1 VQNPFRKKVGGAFT
15 PESSYINMPKLKKI
29 EDLKKETTEEK
40 TEESEDSD
48 KKENE
53 DKKEENEEEED
64 KVLERHFSNY
74 KKKAKEDKKAGIN
87 VEEEKVV
94 KEEDAKKLKEMG
106 SETVLTPLEDYIKT
120 AAYLGTKV
128 ITPTM
133 RKYIYRRRLDGLAI
147 LNTNVVD
154 KKLKDAIDFICQYK
168 PEDFVIVCK
177 RNAGWRAVKMFS
189 ELTGVRIF
197 TKKYPAG
204 IITNT
209 TLPTFFETKMMMI
222 CDPWMDRN
230 ALHDSIKVNVPVVG
244 ICDTN
249 NNTNNID
256 VVIIANNKSNKS
268 IGLVF
273 WLLAKEC
280 MKHWKIDK
288 KLPSLEEFAG
298 EKLILEEPKKKR
310 SKKKEE
316 TQKED
321 EKKIEEKMRSFQ
333 RAEEGV

>member
-1 VQNPFRKKVGGAFT
+1 
-15 PESSYINMPKLKKI
+15 MPKLKKI
-29 EDLKKETTEEK
+29 EDLKEEK
-40 TEESEDSD
+40 TEESEDSEE
-48 KKENE
+48 KEGKTE
-53 DKKEENEEEED
+53 KEEEE
-64 KVLERHFSNY
+64 KNIERHFSNY
-74 KKKAKEDKKAGIN
+74 KKKGREEKEEKN
-87 VEEEKVV
+87 TVEEEKVV
-94 KEEDAKKLKEMG
+94 KEEDAKKLKEIG

-154 KKLKDAIDFICQYK
+154 KKLKEAIDFICQYK
-168 PEDFVIVCK
+168 PEEFTIICK

-189 ELTGVRIF
+189 ELTGVRVF

-209 TLPTFFETKMMMI
+209 TLPNFFETKMMMI

-244 ICDTN
+244 VCDTN

-268 IGLVF
+268 LGLVF
-273 WLLAKEC
+273 WLLAREY
-280 MKHWKIDK
+280 MKQHKINK

-316 TQKED
+316 EQRDD
-321 EKKIEEKMRSFQ
+321 EKKIEDKFRGLQ

>member
-1 VQNPFRKKVGGAFT
+1 
-15 PESSYINMPKLKKI
+15 MPKLKKI
-29 EDLKKETTEEK
+29 EDLKEEEK
-40 TEESEDSD
+40 SEDSE
-48 KKENE
+48 EN
-53 DKKEENEEEED
+53 KEESKEEKSEEEKSID
-64 KVLERHFSNY
+64 KHFSNY
-74 KKKAKEDKKAGIN
+74 KKKAKEDKKAGIPRG
-87 VEEEKVV
+87 EEEKVV
-94 KEEDAKKLKEMG
+94 KEEDAKKIKEIG
-106 SETVLTPLEDYIKT
+106 TETILTPLEDYIKT

-154 KKLKDAIDFICQYK
+154 KKLKEAIDFICQYK
-168 PEDFVIVCK
+168 PEEFTIICK

-189 ELTGVRIF
+189 ELTGVRVF

-209 TLPTFFETKMMMI
+209 TLPNFFEMKMMMI

-273 WLLAKEC
+273 WLLAREY
-280 MKHWKIDK
+280 MKQHKINK

-298 EKLILEEPKKKR
+298 ERLILEEPKKKR

-316 TQKED
+316 EQRDD
-321 EKKIEEKMRSFQ
+321 EKKIEEKFKGLQ